1 MTKLNMAGE
10 EMGSK
15 RTEQEKDAKMESMK
29 FSYDSSL
36 ITREQIETLSKPL
49 LPYID
54 VLNSVAKAGG
64 YNANESSINLPFDDQ
79 ILGKVKELKEKKVS
93 DKLKYIIN
101 IGIGGSNLGT
111 KAIYDA
117 KLGFFDTI
125 QPKRFPKMIFADTND
140 PEYLANL
147 SKFLKEEIN
156 HPEEILVCAISKSG
170 STTETVVNFEIVQN
184 VLSEKFGD
192 ITDRTVA
199 ITDFESN
206 FWKKAQEKE
215 ISTLVI
221 PKIVGGRYSVMSPV
235 GLFPL
240 LAAGFDVEAMRSGAR
255 RQRDLALSKDILN
268 NPAALSAVILYNHYK
283 NGIKINDNFIF
294 SPALESLG
302 KWYRQLMGES
312 IGKDGQGITPTI
324 TVSIGSIDLHS
335 VVQLYLGGPKDKV
348 TTFISCSNA
357 SEDPHVPVDMFLP
370 DLVNN
375 LENKPVSAIMNAIFN
390 ATKETYRSL
399 SLPFAEV
406 VLPKQDE
413 EAIGEFMQFKM
424 IEMMFVGKLLGINPF
439 NQPDVE
445 DYKIRTRK
453 ILSKS

>member
-1 MTKLNMAGE
+1 MTKSNMMNE
-10 EMGSK
+10 EIGPE
-15 RTEQEKDAKMESMK
+15 TEREKTATMESMK

-147 SKFLKEEIN
+147 SKFLKEEISDT
-156 HPEEILVCAISKSG
+156 EEILVCGISKSG
-170 STTETVVNFEIVQN
+170 STPETVVNFEIVQS
-184 VLSEKFGD
+184 VLSQEFGD
-192 ITDRTVA
+192 ISERIIV

-206 FWKKAQEKE
+206 FWKKAQEKS
-215 ISTLVI
+215 ISTLAI
-221 PKIVGGRYSVMSPV
+221 PKTVGGRYSVMSPV

-240 LAAGFDVEAMRSGAR
+240 LAAGIDVEAMRNGAR
-255 RQRDLALSKDILN
+255 KQRDLALSRDIFN
-268 NPAALSAVILYNHYK
+268 NPAALSAIVLYHHHK
-283 NGIKINDNFIF
+283 NGIGINDNFIF

-312 IGKDGQGITPTI
+312 VGKDGQGITPI
-324 TVSIGSIDLHS
+324 VSIGSTDLHS
-335 VVQLYLGGPKDKV
+335 LGQLYLGGPKDKI
-348 TTFISCSNA
+348 TTFISYGNPN
-357 SEDPHVPVDMFLP
+357 EDPQVPANTLLPNLVD
-370 DLVNN
+370 N
-375 LENKPVSAIMNAIFN
+375 LENKPASVIMSAILSGI
-390 ATKETYRSL
+390 KRTYRNR

-406 VLPKQDE
+406 VLPKQNE
-413 EAIGEFMQFKM
+413 EAMGEFMQFKM
-424 IEMMFVGKLLGINPF
+424 FEMMFLGKLMGVNPF
-439 NQPDVE
+439 DQPNVE
-445 DYKIRTRK
+445 AYKRITK
-453 ILSKS
+453 NILRES